1 MINLI
6 RKYVENMRSA
16 PQPLGRWTPFHKR
29 VLTALLVGIFI
40 APILLSSVDANA
52 LTPKEQYY
60 KAKEKYARLM
70 KSSDQQKRR
79 DKWLACI
86 ESFETVYKLDP
97 NGPWAAAGMF
107 RSAELYYELYKRSG
121 KNAYRSEALD
131 RFERIIKRYPQ
142 SRYRDQS
149 KKAIAAI
156 QSKPKGTVAPSSKKL
171 QEKRYTQADAC
182 YSKLRQSPSKQKYRD
197 QWTTCIE
204 KYNGAYKTDI
214 DGFFA
219 AASLYQTGELY
230 YGLYRWSH
238 IRADKEKATTRLKKT
253 IERYPDSSYAKKAE
267 SKIIAIYGK
276 NNAVLT
282 GLEKK
287 EAPTGLYT
295 DQPDDITKMI
305 QDSDK
310 AKRPANKT
318 SPAVDGP
325 MTVVQGLRSWSN
337 PGYTRIVIDADRN
350 TRYEHHIL
358 KPDPSKRK
366 PPRLYVDLINSRLK
380 AGIDTSVP
388 INDHLLSKVR
398 AGQNRPDSV
407 RVVIDIKS
415 YKYYKIFNL
424 SNPFRIVIDV
434 RGEDK
439 AVAQNGKDT
448 TVYAGKKGTAGSGAL
463 AKQLALGVKT
473 IVIDPGHGGRDYGA
487 PGYYKGVH
495 EKQIALAISK
505 KLKRKLEQELDCT
518 VYLTRSTDRYL
529 SLEERTAIA
538 NTKNADLFISIHTNS
553 ARDRRAY
560 GIETYYLN
568 LATDDEAIRVA
579 ALENQTSTKNISD
592 LETILNDLMQNA
604 KIAESKGLATSVQ
617 SSLNSHMR
625 KSYNRVKNKGVKQA
639 PFYVLIGAQMPAVLV
654 ETSFI
659 SNARECKRL
668 TNAQYQDHLCNGI
681 IEGIRKYIKEINPTA
696 LLRNTAAPGSN
707 G

>member
-1 MINLI
+1 MMNAIKLHQE
-6 RKYVENMRSA
+6 KMQPALRSLCSWA
-16 PQPLGRWTPFHKR
+16 SFHKR
-29 VLTALLVGIFI
+29 VWTALFVGVFI
-40 APILLSSVDANA
+40 APILLLPLDAHA
-52 LTPKEQYY
+52 LTPKQQYY
-60 KAKEKYARLM
+60 KAKEKTARLM

-86 ESFETVYKLDP
+86 ESFEAVYKLDP

-121 KNAYRSEALD
+121 KSAYRSEALD

-149 KKAIAAI
+149 KNAIAAI
-156 QSKPKGTVAPSSKKL
+156 QSKQPTSPAPATKKL

-182 YSKLRQSPSKQKYRD
+182 YSRLRKSPSKQKYRD
-197 QWTTCIE
+197 QWEACIK
-204 KYNGAYKTDI
+204 KYDAAYKTDI
-214 DGFFA
+214 DGPYA

-230 YGLYRWSH
+230 FGLYRWSH

-253 IERYPDSSYAKKAE
+253 IERYPDNSYAKKAE
-267 SKIIAIYGK
+267 SKIIAVYGR
-276 NNAVLT
+276 NNSVLT
-282 GLEKK
+282 DLEKK
-287 EAPTGLYT
+287 EAPTGLYV
-295 DQPDDITKMI
+295 DQSDDISKMI
-305 QDSDK
+305 QGAESSK
-310 AKRPANKT
+310 KPAQKT
-318 SPAVDGP
+318 PPAIDGP

-337 PGYTRIVIDADRN
+337 PGYTRIVIDADR
-350 TRYEHHIL
+350 TTHYEHHIL

-434 RGEDK
+434 RGDDQ
-439 AVAQNGKDT
+439 AVAQSGKESTDR
-448 TVYAGKKGTAGSGAL
+448 AGTKGKISSGAL

-495 EKQIALAISK
+495 EKQIVLAISK
-505 KLKRKLEQELDCT
+505 KLKRKIEQELDCE

-529 SLEERTAIA
+529 TLEERTAIA

-553 ARDRRAY
+553 AKDRRAY

-625 KSYNRVKNKGVKQA
+625 KSYSRVKNKGVKQA
-639 PFYVLIGAQMPAVLV
+639 PFYVLLGAQMPAVLV

-659 SNARECKRL
+659 SNSRECKRL
-668 TNAQYQDHLCNGI
+668 TTAEYQENLCDGI
-681 IEGIRKYIKEINPTA
+681 IKGIRKYIKEINPTA
-696 LLRNTAAPGSN
+696 LLRNNPVPGSS
-707 G
+707 

>member
-1 MINLI
+1 MFLATTLVMT
-6 RKYVENMRSA
+6 VEA
-16 PQPLGRWTPFHKR
+16 K
-29 VLTALLVGIFI
+29 
-40 APILLSSVDANA
+40 A

-60 KAKEKYARLM
+60 KAKREYARLLSN
-70 KSSDQQKRR
+70 KVHQKRR
-79 DKWLACI
+79 DKWLSCI

-97 NGPWAAAGMF
+97 KGPWAAAGMY

-149 KKAIAAI
+149 KKTIAVI
-156 QSKPKGTVAPSSKKL
+156 RSKPKRTTASSSKKL
-171 QEKRYTQADAC
+171 QEKKFLQADAC
-182 YSKLRQSPSKQKYRD
+182 YSRLRKSPGKQKYRD
-197 QWTTCIE
+197 QWEACIE
-204 KYNGAYKTDI
+204 KYDAAYKTDM
-214 DGFFA
+214 GGSYA

-238 IRADKEKATTRLKKT
+238 IRADKEKATKRLKT
-253 IERYPDSSYAKKAE
+253 TLERYPESLYAQKAE
-267 SKIIAIYGK
+267 AKLVAIHGK
-276 NNAVLT
+276 NSPVIT
-282 GLEKK
+282 GLEKR
-287 EAPTGLYT
+287 ELPTGLHA
-295 DQPDDITKMI
+295 DPSDDIAKMI
-305 QDSDK
+305 QASAGTPK
-310 AKRPANKT
+310 AAGELPTAANGST
-318 SPAVDGP
+318 AI
-325 MTVVQGLRSWSN
+325 VQGLRSWSN
-337 PGYTRIVIDADRN
+337 PGYTRIVIDADRK

-358 KPDPSKRK
+358 KSDPSRQK
-366 PPRLYVDLINSRLK
+366 PPRLYVDLMNSRLK
-380 AGIDTSVP
+380 KGIDTSVP

-434 RGEDK
+434 RGEDQTVARK
-439 AVAQNGKDT
+439 DGDAVPQGGVRGHIGPN
-448 TVYAGKKGTAGSGAL
+448 AL

-473 IVIDPGHGGRDYGA
+473 IVIDPGHGGKDYGA

-495 EKQIALAISK
+495 EKRIVLDIAK
-505 KLKRKLEQELDCT
+505 KLKKKIEQELNCT

-553 ARDRRAY
+553 AKDRRAY
-560 GIETYYLN
+560 GIETYFLN

-604 KIAESKGLATSVQ
+604 KIHESKGLATSVQ
-617 SSLNSHMR
+617 TSLNGHMR
-625 KSYNRVKNKGVKQA
+625 KSYNRIKNKGVKQA
-639 PFYVLIGAQMPAVLV
+639 PFYVLLGAQMPAILV

-659 SNARECKRL
+659 SNPRECKRL
-668 TNAQYQDHLCNGI
+668 TSEQYQNQLCKGI
-681 IEGIRKYIKEINPTA
+681 IEGIRKYIRENNPTA
-696 LLRNTAAPGSN
+696 LLRERSDAGS